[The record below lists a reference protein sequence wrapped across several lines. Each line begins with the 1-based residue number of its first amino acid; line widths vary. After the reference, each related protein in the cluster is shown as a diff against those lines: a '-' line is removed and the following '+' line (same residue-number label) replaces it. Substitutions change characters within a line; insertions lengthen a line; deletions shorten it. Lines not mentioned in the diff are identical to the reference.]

1 MQMICIIWRAACSGR
16 DDLVRKGAQRRTEK
30 IGRVLPAVI
39 SAAVLC
45 IFLLLLCVIRGVL
58 SPGAGPLI
66 EAGHLEKGD
75 QVTFGHFEQDADTGN
90 GPESICWIVLD
101 VRDDTALLLS
111 REVLMAMPFHER
123 RDYITWEDCT
133 LRKWLNE
140 DFAREAFTEEEGALI
155 LTSQL
160 DNPPN
165 PRYETHGC
173 GSTRDRIFLLSLN
186 EASAYLRTAQ
196 DRYTIGSAEAS
207 RYASVL
213 HLETEGEDS
222 EYAGRANWWLRTAG
236 AEQYSA
242 AFGDRDGSIYEAGA
256 DVSHETFCGIRP
268 AVRVKIPE
276 RR

>member
-1 MQMICIIWRAACSGR
+1 MPMICIIWKAVCSGR
-16 DDLVRKGAQRRTEK
+16 DDQVGKEANKRTVK
-30 IGRVLPAVI
+30 RSGVWSAVI
-39 SAAVLC
+39 SAAA
-45 IFLLLLCVIRGVL
+45 LCVFLFLPILIRRAVF
-58 SPGAGPLI
+58 PAARPLT
-66 EAGHLEKGD
+66 EAGRLEKGD
-75 QVTFGHFEQDADTGN
+75 QVTFGRYEQDADAGN
-90 GPESICWIVLD
+90 GPEPVCWIVLD

-140 DFAREAFTEEEGALI
+140 DFAREAFTEEEGELI

-196 DRYTIGSAEAS
+196 DRYTIGSAEAL